1 MTDAVDALR
10 ARIAALEA
18 DLEAALSE
26 ERSKLLFRLENG
38 RAIFDAE
45 VARRQAEL
53 RTSLRSY
60 LGGASPLVVIT
71 APFIYSMIVPLLLLD
86 AALTVYQTICFRAYG
101 IARVNRSD
109 HIIFDRHRLQYLN
122 FLQKLNCFY
131 CSYANGLLA
140 LAVEIAART
149 EAYWCPIKHSQRL
162 PAAHRLYR
170 DFAEYGDA
178 EAFSRLTEALK
189 ERSNDAS

>member
-45 VARRQAEL
+45 VTRRQAEL

-60 LGGASPLVVIT
+60 L
-71 APFIYSMIVPLLLLD
+71 D
-86 AALTVYQTICFRAYG
+86 AALMVYQAICFRAYG
-101 IARVNRSD
+101 IDRVNRSD
-109 HIIFDRHRLQYLN
+109 HIILDRHRLHYLN
-122 FLQKLNCFY
+122 GLQKLNCLY

-149 EAYWCPIKHSQRL
+149 EAYWCPIKHSQRP

-178 EAFSRLTEALK
+178 EAFSRLTEAQK
-189 ERSNDAS
+189 DRSSDAS

>member
-71 APFIYSMIVPLLLLD
+71 APFIYAMIVPLLLLD

-109 HIIFDRHRLQYLN
+109 HIVFDRHRLQYLN

-178 EAFSRLTEALK
+178 EAFDARMRSLND
-189 ERSNDAS
+189 RSNDAS